1 MKEQKYKLRTYKT
14 NIKVDEKLLEKQDG
28 FIKYLVKEIKNK
40 KVNR

>member
-14 NIKVDEKLLEKQDG
+14 NIKVDEKLLEKQDD

-40 KVNR
+40 KVSR